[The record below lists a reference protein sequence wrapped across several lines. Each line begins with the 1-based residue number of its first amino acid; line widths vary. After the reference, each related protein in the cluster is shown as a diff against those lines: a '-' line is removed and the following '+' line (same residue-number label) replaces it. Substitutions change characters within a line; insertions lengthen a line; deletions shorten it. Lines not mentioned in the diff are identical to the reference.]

1 MTLKRKTRRYNR
13 IKDRL
18 EDTDELVEL
27 DEIREEIDEIVEKGK
42 IKPEQGLLLR
52 NLFEQKE
59 KMMLGLIGD
68 LNTDLDDGL
77 KDIPVIESNDD
88 TAIQNSEDEKQFPD
102 IKIEGT
108 MGDDGY
114 EYYTDSDGK
123 VFYRLPNTD
132 SPWLKFER

>member
-59 KMMLGLIGD
+59 KLMLGIIGE
-68 LNTDLDDGL
+68 LNGDLDDGF
-77 KDIPVIESNDD
+77 KQVPVIEPNDNSMN
-88 TAIQNSEDEKQFPD
+88 QNSKDDEQVPD
-102 IKIEGT
+102 IKIEGI

-114 EYYTDSDGK
+114 EYYTDPDGK